1 MRKLGISLNN
11 DEIKHMM
18 QAAAN
23 ATFMDE
29 KANDGRL
36 SRQSNTDQQQQHD
49 WQTNKIDFNQF
60 KAICNIKDTQSSSSS
75 SSSSSKWKRM
85 FNHHDDI
92 SKTDVTLIDNN
103 NNNNDHWTII
113 DNLTT
118 STTTTIFSDF
128 NETTLSINDFNS
140 DWWNVWT
147 SKPFPSGYTQLSIV
161 LLAFFL
167 TCIIILVVVGN
178 LLVCIAIATEK
189 ALKPVQNWFIA
200 SLAVSDLLIGL
211 VIMPFSLARELMG
224 YWMFGQV
231 WCDIHAALDVLLC
244 TASINSLFLIS
255 LDRYWSI
262 TQAVKYLKK
271 RTPSRAAMMIAF
283 VWIFSAFVSL
293 PPLVGWKKAEQSSE
307 YPQCNLS
314 DDIGYVLYS
323 SIGSFYFPALMMV
336 FVYAKIFIAAR
347 SRARKHIA
355 KKRFKIPTTIST
367 TANETMKEKSTTTT
381 LCTSFSNPSPPDNII
396 NNNNN
401 NNNDK
406 NNNNNNN
413 NNEHHHCQQHH
424 HHHHYH
430 HHRND
435 VDDDVIDDD
444 DEDDED
450 HNMDIKNGVTDVCVD
465 DVVVDNEDDDDDDE
479 QQTVKMN
486 LIPTSSSETNE
497 IRSQIRFESDNYKQQ
512 QQQQSKKNNNS
523 IIDNE
528 WNVGCDIRGSG
539 GGGGNIMM
547 KTTTTTALPPQIIIE
562 TSSESRRQSWNII
575 STSEIIS
582 TLNTT
587 TTNNNNQTT
596 TSSPNGNNDDHG
608 NKQQQQQQ
616 QRIIIDET
624 NNECSGR
631 ISKNYNLNDD
641 SADNN
646 SNNDHHSYHQ
656 PSPTT
661 KLTYFSKVKTFKLLK
676 PKTKKINGL
685 SKNSNNNSISTTKS
699 NGTIDDDSDT
709 ADSPTNKDASCESKS
724 FLSAPKL
731 LRSRFG
737 STLSI
742 ADYED
747 SDTIVDDDHN
757 HHHNQNNNNKK
768 NKRNNRVQYQDQ
780 PSIHLPSDAERHKR
794 KIAKARERR
803 ATLIVGLIMAAF
815 ITAWLPFFVLYV
827 LVALCQNCKENIPE
841 GVFAVAFWLG
851 YGNSAA
857 NPIIYTIFNRDYR
870 KAFRKI
876 LFKR

>member
-1 MRKLGISLNN
+1 MSK
-11 DEIKHMM
+11 E
-18 QAAAN
+18 
-23 ATFMDE
+23 
-29 KANDGRL
+29 
-36 SRQSNTDQQQQHD
+36 
-49 WQTNKIDFNQF
+49 
-60 KAICNIKDTQSSSSS
+60 SSSL
-75 SSSSSKWKRM
+75 M
-85 FNHHDDI
+85 NICIDI
-92 SKTDVTLIDNN
+92 LTINNDVTLIDND
-103 NNNNDHWTII
+103 NNNNDDQHWMTI
-113 DNLTT
+113 DNLS
-118 STTTTIFSDF
+118 STFNF
-128 NETTLSINDFNS
+128 NETTSTLSINDVTTDPS
-140 DWWNVWT
+140 SWWNIWA

-211 VIMPFSLARELMG
+211 IIMPFSLARELMG

-367 TANETMKEKSTTTT
+367 TTTTAAAAATAAANETMKEKSTTTT
-381 LCTSFSNPSPPDNII
+381 LCTSFSNPSPPDNNNINNNEHHHHHQHRHKHQHVDNDDDDDDDDDDEDDDDQNNNKNNDNNNNNNNNGDDDDDDEEIDEQKAVKMNLISEYHSQIRFEPSTI

-401 NNNDK
+401 NNNNK
-406 NNNNNNN
+406 
-413 NNEHHHCQQHH
+413 E
-424 HHHHYH
+424 
-430 HHRND
+430 
-435 VDDDVIDDD
+435 
-444 DEDDED
+444 
-450 HNMDIKNGVTDVCVD
+450 
-465 DVVVDNEDDDDDDE
+465 
-479 QQTVKMN
+479 
-486 LIPTSSSETNE
+486 
-497 IRSQIRFESDNYKQQ
+497 
-512 QQQQSKKNNNS
+512 
-523 IIDNE
+523 NE
-528 WNVGCDIRGSG
+528 WNVGDTSG
-539 GGGGNIMM
+539 GGGGGDSVNIM
-547 KTTTTTALPPQIIIE
+547 KTTLPPQIIIE
-562 TSSESRRQSWNII
+562 TSSSESRRQSWNII
-575 STSEIIS
+575 STSEII
-582 TLNTT
+582 TTINTSNN
-587 TTNNNNQTT
+587 NNNNQTSS
-596 TSSPNGNNDDHG
+596 TSHGGNNNN

-616 QRIIIDET
+616 QRINET
-624 NNECSGR
+624 DNECCGSGGGGGGGR
-631 ISKNYNLNDD
+631 INRNYNLNETNNNDDD
-641 SADNN
+641 SINN
-646 SNNDHHSYHQ
+646 NNNNNDHQQKQ
-656 PSPTT
+656 PKT
-661 KLTYFSKVKTFKLLK
+661 KMTKTYFSKVKTFKLSRK
-676 PKTKKINGL
+676 SPTTSKKINGL
-685 SKNSNNNSISTTKS
+685 SNKNSISNKS
-699 NGTIDDDSDT
+699 NGDGTIDDDYDSDT
-709 ADSPTNKDASCESKS
+709 AADSPTTTTINNHNREQSCETKS

-747 SDTIVDDDHN
+747 SDTIDDDQ
-757 HHHNQNNNNKK
+757 HHHHHQNNRKK
-768 NKRNNRVQYQDQ
+768 NRVQYQDHDHHHHHHHHHQ
-780 PSIHLPSDAERHKR
+780 PIHLPSDAERHKR

-827 LVALCQNCKENIPE
+827 LVALCQKCKENIPE

>member
-1 MRKLGISLNN
+1 MNNTIENYHHHNHNNHITKYVLELIKNETNWDNHYQNNNKSIQNNIINASNIIINRSL
-11 DEIKHMM
+11 
-18 QAAAN
+18 
-23 ATFMDE
+23 
-29 KANDGRL
+29 L
-36 SRQSNTDQQQQHD
+36 P
-49 WQTNKIDFNQF
+49 
-60 KAICNIKDTQSSSSS
+60 SSSSTLS
-75 SSSSSKWKRM
+75 VLNVTENFHS
-85 FNHHDDI
+85 FNHHHDDI

-118 STTTTIFSDF
+118 TTTTIFSDF

-401 NNNDK
+401 NNDK

-465 DVVVDNEDDDDDDE
+465 DPVVVVDDNEEEDDDDDE

-486 LIPTSSSETNE
+486 LIPASSSTNE
-497 IRSQIRFESDNYKQQ
+497 IHSQIRFESDNYKQQQQ

-528 WNVGCDIRGSG
+528 WNVGCDIRGSSG
-539 GGGGNIMM
+539 GGGGNLM
-547 KTTTTTALPPQIIIE
+547 KTTTTTTALPPQIIIE

-631 ISKNYNLNDD
+631 ISKNYNLNEINND
-641 SADNN
+641 SVDNN
-646 SNNDHHSYHQ
+646 SNNNDHHSYHQ

-685 SKNSNNNSISTTKS
+685 SKNSNNNNNSISTTKS

-851 YGNSAA
+851 YA
-857 NPIIYTIFNRDYR
+857 PEQI
-870 KAFRKI
+870 K
-876 LFKR
+876 